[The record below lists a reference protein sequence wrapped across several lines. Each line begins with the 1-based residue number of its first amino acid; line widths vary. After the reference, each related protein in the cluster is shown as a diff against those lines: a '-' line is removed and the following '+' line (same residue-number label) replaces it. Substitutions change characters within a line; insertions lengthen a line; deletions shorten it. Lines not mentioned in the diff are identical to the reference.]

1 MAEPRAAYTPTGIAQ
16 RGSRA
21 LAIRWSDGAETVLDV
36 RALRLAC
43 GCAECIDEWSGD
55 GRLDPASVPDDVHPV
70 RVQTV
75 GRYAIQIEWSDG
87 HGSGIY
93 PFARLRELGGS

>member
-1 MAEPRAAYTPTGIAQ
+1 MAEQAAAYTPTGIAQ
-16 RGSRA
+16 RGSRE
-21 LAIRWSDGAETVLDV
+21 LAIRWADGAESVLDV

-43 GCAECIDEWSGD
+43 GCAECIDEWSGE
-55 GRLDPASVPDDVHPV
+55 GRLDPASVPEEVHPL
-70 RVQTV
+70 RIQTV

-93 PFARLRELGGS
+93 PFRRLRELGSR